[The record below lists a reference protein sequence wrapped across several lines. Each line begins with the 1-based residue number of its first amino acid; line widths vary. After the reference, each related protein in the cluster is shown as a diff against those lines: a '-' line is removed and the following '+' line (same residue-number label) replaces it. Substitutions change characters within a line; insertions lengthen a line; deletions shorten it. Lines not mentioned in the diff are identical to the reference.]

1 MKNYVYLLFSDQT
14 WFFARRDQID
24 EFCKVHKWKDEDVP
38 KSVIVLPAAPAVTIE
53 PSTTINLEDE

>member
-14 WFFARRDQID
+14 WFFVRRDQID
-24 EFCKVHKWKDEDVP
+24 EFCKVHQWKDMDVA

-53 PSTTINLEDE
+53 PSTTIDLESE